1 MAAVLARVPDLQRA
15 LDVVRLLHGPA
26 EQAPAWLAVVRETAA
41 GGDHT
46 AALALVEAMKHR
58 PSRAEA
64 AGVLAQVRARNGEHE
79 QALALAETIPYPHA
93 RLLAWAMLAQA
104 AADSGDHPWTLEFL
118 DRAERVETGHDEW
131 TAPAI
136 PVLIRAAAA
145 VGDRDRTLAWIER
158 LEEVARRESA
168 ARTALRAGRDESRSK
183 TSPLSDTPTLQPLLR
198 TVAGVGEH
206 ERAKALLK
214 SVRGKAPR
222 AVATAAA
229 ARACA
234 QYGDRVRALR
244 LARSI
249 EDPGHRAGALAAV
262 ADAAARAGDVD
273 MINAVGELVTNG
285 EQLVDAAAVLA
296 VGEAWARVGAAD
308 RAEAW
313 IRSIRTPALR
323 HEARAV
329 VAEGLAVAGAF
340 ERAEALARTLG
351 DPELCAE
358 VLAEVVSALAL
369 AGSTGQ
375 AEAVACS
382 IQRSTWRARALAVVA
397 VHAQDPDAR
406 RLVVPALERGD
417 WPSVIEVLARV
428 EPAAVAAIADE
439 SLLRAADRRR

>member
-1 MAAVLARVPDLQRA
+1 MRAVVRAAGMGSGPSADAGIAARSSPCAADLATLARAAAGIRPAGRERPADLVILAAVLARVPDLQRA

-64 AGVLAQVRARNGEHE
+64 AGMLAQVRARNGEHE
-79 QALALAETIPYPHA
+79 QARALAETIPYPHA

-118 DRAERVETGHDEW
+118 DRAEQVETGHDEW

-168 ARTALRAGRDESRSK
+168 ARTALRAGRDESPSK

-206 ERAKALLK
+206 ERTKALLK
-214 SVRGKAPR
+214 SVRDKAPR

-249 EDPGHRAGALAAV
+249 EDPAHRAGALAAV

-273 MINAVGELVTNG
+273 MINAGFGRPRPGLRPAG
-285 EQLVDAAAVLA
+285 RKL
-296 VGEAWARVGAAD
+296 
-308 RAEAW
+308 
-313 IRSIRTPALR
+313 RSP
-323 HEARAV
+323 V
-329 VAEGLAVAGAF
+329 
-340 ERAEALARTLG
+340 
-351 DPELCAE
+351 
-358 VLAEVVSALAL
+358 
-369 AGSTGQ
+369 
-375 AEAVACS
+375 
-382 IQRSTWRARALAVVA
+382 
-397 VHAQDPDAR
+397 
-406 RLVVPALERGD
+406 
-417 WPSVIEVLARV
+417 
-428 EPAAVAAIADE
+428 
-439 SLLRAADRRR
+439 RRRVRAG